1 MAQQIQ
7 STAVT
12 ASAAPTDRPADD
24 VEIFSAPGVGVIL
37 HWWAESKL
45 RWAEQN
51 RLKPAPDYKR
61 GS

>member
-1 MAQQIQ
+1 MAQQTQ
-7 STAVT
+7 STAT
-12 ASAAPTDRPADD
+12 ASVAPTDRPADD
-24 VEIFSAPGVGVIL
+24 VEIFSAPGVGVIFQ
-37 HWWAESKL
+37 WWAESKV

>member
-1 MAQQIQ
+1 MAQHIQ
-7 STAVT
+7 STSVT
-12 ASAAPTDRPADD
+12 ASVALTDRPVDD
-24 VEIFSAPGVGVIL
+24 VEIFSAPGVGVIFQ
-37 HWWAESKL
+37 WWAESKV

>member
-1 MAQQIQ
+1 MAQQTQ
-7 STAVT
+7 STAT
-12 ASAAPTDRPADD
+12 ASVAPTDRPADD
-24 VEIFSAPGVGVIL
+24 VEIFSAPGVGAIFQ
-37 HWWAESKL
+37 WWAESKV